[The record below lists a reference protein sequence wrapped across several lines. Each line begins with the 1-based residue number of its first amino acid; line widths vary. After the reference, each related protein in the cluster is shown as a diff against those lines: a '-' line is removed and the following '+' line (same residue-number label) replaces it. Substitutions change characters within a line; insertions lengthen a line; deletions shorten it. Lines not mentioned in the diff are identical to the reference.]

1 MRIAISV
8 LSKGKF
14 AISQVKKVKLLFL
27 TNLRFCLLLLIKQ
40 NCLQKTFLKTQNLK
54 AQVSLY
60 LSSWDN
66 VKLYSVHV
74 TPKLLKKITNL
85 DLSKTCSWLFSCGS
99 EEVWARTFIHT
110 SWTRQFVSEGIFISR
125 LLEGARLWLESDLQT
140 GPCI

>member
-14 AISQVKKVKLLFL
+14 AISQVKKVKLLFS

-85 DLSKTCSWLFSCGS
+85 DLSKTCSCFLVVLKKSEPELSYILAELVNLCLREFLFPDCWKVPGC
-99 EEVWARTFIHT
+99 
-110 SWTRQFVSEGIFISR
+110 
-125 LLEGARLWLESDLQT
+125 D
-140 GPCI
+140 